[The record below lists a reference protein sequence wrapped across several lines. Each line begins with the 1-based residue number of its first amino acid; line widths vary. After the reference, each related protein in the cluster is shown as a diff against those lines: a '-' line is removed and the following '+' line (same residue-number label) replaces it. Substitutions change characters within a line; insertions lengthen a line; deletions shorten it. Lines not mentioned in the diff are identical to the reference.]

1 MSRSCTLEEVTDSDK
16 ESRDCVVV
24 VDSNP
29 GLNENAN
36 EDLVRQDRASYS
48 GRPSG
53 DVAVME
59 TNKAPILRTA
69 DRKDILR
76 FQQKREKYIQVHLDA
91 GLDPI
96 RLRTLVSMIEQVL
109 LETICQYEIGISFIE
124 VTDKDLEEWMSVKL
138 REDKS
143 RDVLLDQKMGQLKM
157 KMSIE
162 SAGARVLDLIVQ
174 FNRLVK
180 ENGWERLFDDPEGK
194 KRQVK
199 FLQRAIEP
207 KGLRNMMGARV
218 QREAH
223 LSKDPAAFIKMLQ
236 EAAVYYQETAI
247 YQGADSGAQPVHG
260 KRQKTT
266 KSAHT
271 QDGRVGSE
279 DSAEERRTRNP
290 ANKKL
295 KCFSCGEVGHPA
307 FKCPKKL
314 TKQEVHDVLK
324 KFNKNRKDSNY
335 ALVCSIGVDE
345 DSSEVWWPPS

>member
-1 MSRSCTLEEVTDSDK
+1 LLSCLSFSTIDWKNRYKEFFESYLFKMSRSCIIEEVTDSDK
-16 ESRDCVVV
+16 ESRDCIVE
-24 VDSNP
+24 VDSNS
-29 GLNENAN
+29 GSNEKAN
-36 EDLVRQDRASYS
+36 EDLVRQHRASYS

-59 TNKAPILRTA
+59 TNKAPILKTA

-91 GLDPI
+91 GLDPS

-109 LETICQYEIGISFIE
+109 LETICQYELGVSFIE

-180 ENGWERLFDDPEGK
+180 DNGWERLFYDLECK

-199 FLQRAIEP
+199 FLLRAIEP

-218 QREAH
+218 QRETH

-236 EAAVYYQETAI
+236 EAAVYYQETAL
-247 YQGADSGAQPVHG
+247 YRGADSGAQPVHG
-260 KRQKTT
+260 KRQISGTLPLTAT
-266 KSAHT
+266 K
-271 QDGRVGSE
+271 
-279 DSAEERRTRNP
+279 
-290 ANKKL
+290 
-295 KCFSCGEVGHPA
+295 
-307 FKCPKKL
+307 
-314 TKQEVHDVLK
+314 
-324 KFNKNRKDSNY
+324 
-335 ALVCSIGVDE
+335 
-345 DSSEVWWPPS
+345 

>member
-36 EDLVRQDRASYS
+36 EDLVRQHRASYS
-48 GRPSG
+48 GCPSG

-138 REDKS
+138 PEDKS

-180 ENGWERLFDDPEGK
+180 ENGWERLFDDP
-194 KRQVK
+194 
-199 FLQRAIEP
+199 RA
-207 KGLRNMMGARV
+207 G
-218 QREAH
+218 
-223 LSKDPAAFIKMLQ
+223 
-236 EAAVYYQETAI
+236 
-247 YQGADSGAQPVHG
+247 
-260 KRQKTT
+260 
-266 KSAHT
+266 SA
-271 QDGRVGSE
+271 
-279 DSAEERRTRNP
+279 
-290 ANKKL
+290 K
-295 KCFSCGEVGHPA
+295 
-307 FKCPKKL
+307 
-314 TKQEVHDVLK
+314 
-324 KFNKNRKDSNY
+324 
-335 ALVCSIGVDE
+335 
-345 DSSEVWWPPS
+345 